1 MDELEKLNEE
11 VIELRFQLRDSKDK
25 EMIYLDILNTLQESL
40 IDLFDREEENNS
52 FLDMDDPIDYREC
65 LVNLKKNLDEYKR
78 VYKISF

>member
-40 IDLFDREEENNS
+40 IDLFDREEENNR